1 MSELQTIKCYMNQ
14 LPATILKLL
23 GIEPPI
29 GVIPE
34 GVQQILD
41 LYQGIERISINL
53 IDNMGLFEITY
64 MKPEFMI
71 KQSELMLLLSTKN
84 PYTLGV
90 LHQLIYGGFEVE
102 PNGFHLLKT
111 INNAGKT
118 SCFIGR
124 KKDIE
129 RYDGGTKSIPKETDM
144 STWVESAKVINTHDL
159 SWMHYL
165 DFENLHKQ
173 QQQLRQRTPEDL
185 IEKLINRTDK
195 WILGNYK
202 QLRSNS
208 LMIIIGDHGRVKL
221 DLEFSGKIA
230 QWRQASVP
238 IAIIIRK

>member
-23 GIEPPI
+23 DIDPPI

-34 GVQQILD
+34 AVQQILD

-71 KQSELMLLLSTKN
+71 KQSEFMLLLSTKN

-90 LHQLIYGGFEVE
+90 LHQLIFGGFEIE
-102 PNGFHLLKT
+102 PNGFHLLKS
-111 INNAGKT
+111 INKAGKT

-124 KKDIE
+124 KKDLE

-144 STWVESAKVINTHDL
+144 ATWVESAKVINTHDL

-165 DFENLHKQ
+165 DFENLHK
-173 QQQLRQRTPEDL
+173 
-185 IEKLINRTDK
+185 
-195 WILGNYK
+195 
-202 QLRSNS
+202 
-208 LMIIIGDHGRVKL
+208 
-221 DLEFSGKIA
+221 
-230 QWRQASVP
+230 
-238 IAIIIRK
+238 